1 MNIVLIIISS
11 IGIASIIF
19 GLIIRPLWAI
29 GDIPNELEKLRH
41 ELKEIKDILK
51 EKSDGNIGNGT

>member
-1 MNIVLIIISS
+1 METVLVVIS
-11 IGIASIIF
+11 AFCVALIIF

-29 GDIPNELEKLRH
+29 GDIPDELEKLRH

-51 EKSDGNIGNGT
+51 EKSNGNS

>member
-1 MNIVLIIISS
+1 MNPVLIIISS
-11 IGIASIIF
+11 ICIASIIF

-51 EKSDGNIGNGT
+51 EKSDGNS